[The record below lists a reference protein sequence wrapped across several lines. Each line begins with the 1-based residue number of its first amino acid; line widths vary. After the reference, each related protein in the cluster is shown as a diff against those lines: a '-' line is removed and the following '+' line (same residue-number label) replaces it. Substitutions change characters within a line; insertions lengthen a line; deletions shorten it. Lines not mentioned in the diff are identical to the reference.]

1 MPPKKQASESSA
13 RRQSEQS
20 KGGYEDQ
27 IERVFLRRF
36 GLQGAQFL
44 RILRREF
51 GGLDSLPADAVN
63 RIQGLWT
70 NIAFNNVGAGKSEL
84 VNLFVAALRAGE
96 ADLQDEFARS
106 IGINTRNRIQAR
118 RLGRMFPRGM
128 WNVPQKLALEHYN
141 RHAGRLITNIDET
154 TRHQINNIVRNALS
168 EGTSY
173 TEVERQL
180 IKKFPGLGERKP
192 QGHVRTRA
200 RLIALTESGQAYE
213 GGKQQLANRA
223 EQAGVKFNKHWL
235 SVRDAKVSPG
245 CKRNDDE
252 GWIPNDTAFPSGHQ
266 RPLRFPGCRC
276 TLQRR
281 VARLPARA
289 QQGAGVRRAG

>member
-1 MPPKKQASESSA
+1 MPPKKQASESST
-13 RRQSEQS
+13 RRRSEQS

-27 IERVFLRRF
+27 IERLFLQRF
-36 GLQGAQFL
+36 GRQGSQFV

-51 GGLDSLPADAVN
+51 GSLDVLPADALN
-63 RIQGLWT
+63 RIQGLWA
-70 NIAFNNVGAGKSEL
+70 NVAFNNVGVGRREL

-106 IGINTRNRIQAR
+106 IGINTRNRVQAR
-118 RLGRMFPRGM
+118 RLARMFPRGM
-128 WNVPQKLALEHYN
+128 WNVPQTLALEHYN

-180 IKKFPGLGERKP
+180 IRKFPGLGEFKP
-192 QGHVRTRA
+192 QRHVQNRA
-200 RLIALTESGQAYE
+200 RLIALTETGQAYE
-213 GGKQQLANRA
+213 GGKQQLSNRA
-223 EQAGVKFNKHWL
+223 ERAGVRFNKHWL
-235 SVRDAKVSPG
+235 SVGDDRVSPG
-245 CKRNDDE
+245 CRRNDDK

-266 RPLRFPGCRC
+266 RPLRHPG
-276 TLQRR
+276 
-281 VARLPARA
+281 
-289 QQGAGVRRAG
+289 